1 MNSKDWEAKSLVEG
15 IYPPTPPPG
24 SATVGY
30 YTSLI
35 CKQIRVIV
43 YNTRL
48 QIFSQTSLAWKRI

>member
-1 MNSKDWEAKSLVEG
+1 MNSKDWEAKSLVG
-15 IYPPTPPPG
+15 GYIPLPPPPG